1 MYICARLH
9 NQVRIILERLIL
21 FFILK
26 KLDSFSNGD
35 IYIRYI
41 RIFSV
46 LIKEIALTPLIII

>member
-26 KLDSFSNGD
+26 KLDSFFKGD

-46 LIKEIALTPLIII
+46 LIKENALTPLIII